1 MAYQQSFISLDGE
14 TFTLHIDG
22 VTPSVALPLSDD
34 PISTDEDSDS
44 DMFMPVRT
52 QSGYIRLLSTDKTTW
67 RQFIPSSATAMPVT
81 LKKGTAI
88 VWQGY
93 VQTGTYGTTWPAI
106 YEDFELPIVCGL
118 SVLESFDVDVQG
130 PGDVVTVGQLLAYL
144 FGKLSGLTYKAYFHC
159 GNPGYVSAWLQ
170 YRVIWR
176 NFLDEDD
183 GTLKPSYNCQEILEE
198 VCKFYGWSCRTHGD
212 GIWFTN
218 ITDSERNDVVQVF
231 TMAQLANGSS
241 TTFET
246 FSTHALADADF
257 ASTDHSEEWIP
268 GCKSVKFNSELNAF
282 DTIIEVPKDELLRKY
297 RNNNVTHGEHWKDHD
312 ANECYFQF
320 KGALNYEN
328 ALMKI
333 KTFVEHESADDSEPQ
348 CFGRL
353 AIFDTDM
360 TEPKL
365 RYNWTLSI
373 DGFRS
378 EDYGPRR
385 SSTPLIEIESKA
397 AYILSDG
404 ILYINGKSDNAVGGT
419 ATCVLK
425 VGNQYW
431 NGTAWTS
438 TSSTFTL
445 KCDSEGV
452 EDTRT
457 SINETEY
464 QGTGIPITTTL
475 TGKIYFAINDVPPFV
490 WALIANLNGY
500 FPLQD
505 FEIGFVRRLQ
515 DSEAN
520 DLNYTATGGAFPEEV
535 TVDSIFCTDKSK
547 TEGNNTMRC
556 EMGYGL
562 LMSNT
567 AVIDTIPYKS
577 SYQKPEQ
584 HNANMIAAYGSTI
597 RQVLTFQ
604 LWNSRVVASPK
615 SVITLG
621 GSRYFPVSISHN
633 WRDGLSTIKM
643 MAI

>member
-14 TFTLHIDG
+14 TFTLRIDG
-22 VTPSVALPLSDD
+22 VTPSVALPLSDE

-52 QSGYIRLLSTDKTTW
+52 QSGYIRILSTDKTTW
-67 RQFIPSSATAMPVT
+67 RQFIPTGATAMPVT

-106 YEDFELPIVCGL
+106 YDDFELPITCGL
-118 SVLESFDVDVQG
+118 SVLESFDVDVNG
-130 PGDVVTVGQLLAYL
+130 PSDTVTIGQLLAYL

-282 DTIIEVPKDELLRKY
+282 DTIIELPDDDLLKKY
-297 RNNNVTHGEHWKDHD
+297 KNNTPYRGEHWKNLG
-312 ANECYFQF
+312 ANEAWILQRA
-320 KGALNYEN
+320 ALNYEN
-328 ALMKI
+328 ALVKI
-333 KTFVEHESADDSEPQ
+333 STYVESAVEGNPQ
-348 CFGRL
+348 CYGRL
-353 AIFDTDM
+353 AIFDINMD
-360 TEPKL
+360 EPKL
-365 RYNWTLSI
+365 RYNWTTILEA
-373 DGFRS
+373 FRS
-378 EDYGPRR
+378 DDYGPRQ
-385 SSTPLIEIESKA
+385 SSTPLIVFESQA
-397 AYILSDG
+397 SYILSDG
-404 ILYINGKSDNAVGGT
+404 ILFINGKSDVDEEGEAICT
-419 ATCVLK
+419 LK
-425 VGNQYW
+425 IGNYYW
-431 NGTAWTS
+431 NGSSWTTTA
-438 TSSTFTL
+438 STFRL
-445 KCDSEGV
+445 KCDRDGI

-464 QGTGIPITTTL
+464 EGTGIPITTTL
-475 TGKIYFAINDVPPFV
+475 SGKIYFSINDVQ
-490 WALIANLNGY
+490 LIFPYSLNGY

-505 FEIGFVRRLQ
+505 FEIGFVRRQQ

-520 DLNYTATGGAFPEEV
+520 DMNYTATGGTFPEEV
-535 TVDSIFCTDKSK
+535 TVDTIFTTDKVK
-547 TEGNNTMRC
+547 TEGDNTMRC

-604 LWNSRVVASPK
+604 LWNSRVAASPK

>member
-14 TFTLHIDG
+14 TFTLRIDG

-118 SVLESFDVDVQG
+118 SVLESFDVDVNG
-130 PGDVVTVGQLLAYL
+130 PGDVVTIGQLLAYL

-268 GCKSVKFNSELNAF
+268 GCKSVTFNSELNAF
-282 DTIIEVPKDELLRKY
+282 DTIIELPDDDLLKMY
-297 RNNNVTHGEHWKDHD
+297 RNNNVFFSERWKDID
-312 ANECYFQF
+312 ANEAYNLQRA
-320 KGALNYEN
+320 ALNYQN
-328 ALMKI
+328 ALVKI
-333 KTFVEHESADDSEPQ
+333 STYVESAVEGNPQ
-348 CFGRL
+348 CYGRL
-353 AIFDTDM
+353 AIFDIDIA
-360 TEPKL
+360 EPKL
-365 RYNWTLSI
+365 RYNWTVSL
-373 DGFRS
+373 DAFRS
-378 EDYGPRR
+378 EDYGNRR
-385 SSTPLIEIESKA
+385 SSTPLITFESQA
-397 AYILSDG
+397 SYIFTYG
-404 ILYINGKSDNAVGGT
+404 ILYINGKSDAKIRGL
-419 ATCVLK
+419 ATCTLRI
-425 VGNQYW
+425 GNQYW
-431 NGTAWTS
+431 NGSAWT
-438 TSSTFTL
+438 TTASTFTL
-445 KCDSEGV
+445 KCDNEGI

-457 SINETEY
+457 AINETEY
-464 QGTGIPITTTL
+464 QGTGIAITSTMS
-475 TGKIYFAINDVPPFV
+475 GKIYFAINDVEPNQWGIFV
-490 WALIANLNGY
+490 PLNGY

-505 FEIGFVRRLQ
+505 FEIGFLRHQQ
-515 DSEAN
+515 DSEVN
-520 DLNYTATGGAFPEEV
+520 DLNYTATGGAFPEEI

-547 TEGNNTMRC
+547 TEGDNTMRC

-604 LWNSRVVASPK
+604 LWNSRVAASPK

>member
-14 TFTLHIDG
+14 TFTLRIDG
-22 VTPSVALPLSDD
+22 VTPSVALPLSDE

-52 QSGYIRLLSTDKTTW
+52 QSGYIRILSTDKTTW

-106 YEDFELPIVCGL
+106 YEDFELPITCGL
-118 SVLESFDVDVQG
+118 SVLESFDVDVNG
-130 PGDVVTVGQLLAYL
+130 PGDTVTIGQLLAYL

-246 FSTHALADADF
+246 FSTHALSDADF

-282 DTIIEVPKDELLRKY
+282 DTIIELPDDDLLKKY
-297 RNNNVTHGEHWKDHD
+297 RNNTPSRGEHWKNIGS
-312 ANECYFQF
+312 NEAWILQRA
-320 KGALNYEN
+320 ALNYEN
-328 ALMKI
+328 ALVKI
-333 KTFVEHESADDSEPQ
+333 STYVESAVEGNPQ
-348 CFGRL
+348 CYGRL
-353 AIFDTDM
+353 AIFDINMD
-360 TEPKL
+360 EPKL
-365 RYNWTLSI
+365 RYNWTTMLEA
-373 DGFRS
+373 FRS
-378 EDYGPRR
+378 DDYGPRH
-385 SSTPLIEIESKA
+385 SSTPLIVIESQA
-397 AYILSDG
+397 SYILSDG
-404 ILYINGKSDNAVGGT
+404 ILFINGKSDANWVCNAICT
-419 ATCVLK
+419 LK
-425 VGNQYW
+425 IGSHYW
-431 NGTAWTS
+431 NGTAWT
-438 TSSTFTL
+438 TTVSTFTL
-445 KCDSEGV
+445 KCDTDGI

-464 QGTGIPITTTL
+464 EGTGIAITTTL
-475 TGKIYFAINDVPPFV
+475 SGKIYFSINDVVPETIG
-490 WALIANLNGY
+490 LTKNGY

-505 FEIGFVRRLQ
+505 FEIGFVRRQQ

-520 DLNYTATGGAFPEEV
+520 DLNYTATGGAFPEEI

-547 TEGNNTMRC
+547 IEGDNTIRC

-584 HNANMIAAYGSTI
+584 HNANLIAAYGSTI

-604 LWNSRVVASPK
+604 LWNSRVAASPK

-643 MAI
+643 MSI

>member
-1 MAYQQSFISLDGE
+1 MAYQQSFISLDNE
-14 TFTLHIDG
+14 TFTLRIDG
-22 VTPSVALPLSDD
+22 VTPSAALPLSDE

-198 VCKFYGWSCRTHGD
+198 LCKFYGWSCRTHGD

-282 DTIIEVPKDELLRKY
+282 DTIIEVPKDELLKAHKNDTPF
-297 RNNNVTHGEHWKDHD
+297 RNEHWKDAD
-312 ANECYFQF
+312 ANEAWIQF
-320 KGALNYEN
+320 RGAINYEN
-328 ALMKI
+328 ALVKI
-333 KTFVEHESADDSEPQ
+333 KSYVESAVDDQPQ

-353 AIFDTDM
+353 IIFDTDM

-373 DGFRS
+373 DAFRS

-404 ILYINGKSDNAVGGT
+404 ILYINGKTDNFINGK

-438 TSSTFTL
+438 TASTFEL
-445 KCDSEGV
+445 LCDSQGI

-475 TGKIYFAINDVPPFV
+475 SGKIYFAINDVSLTSLLFVPF
-490 WALIANLNGY
+490 NGY

-505 FEIGFVRRLQ
+505 FEIGFVRRQQ

-584 HNANMIAAYGSTI
+584 HNANLIAAYGSTI

-604 LWNSRVVASPK
+604 LWNSRVAASPK

-621 GSRYFPVSISHN
+621 GQRYFPVSISHN

-643 MAI
+643 MSL

>member
-14 TFTLHIDG
+14 TFTLRIDG
-22 VTPSVALPLSDD
+22 VTPSAALPLSDE
-34 PISTDEDSDS
+34 PI
-44 DMFMPVRT
+44 
-52 QSGYIRLLSTDKTTW
+52 STDKTTW

-144 FGKLSGLTYKAYFHC
+144 FGKLSGLTYKAYFHS

-241 TTFET
+241 STFET
-246 FSTHALADADF
+246 FTSHALADADF

-268 GCKSVKFNSELNAF
+268 GCKSVKFNSELNTF
-282 DTIIEVPKDELLRKY
+282 DTIIELPDDDLLKKY
-297 RNNNVTHGEHWKDHD
+297 RNNTPSRGEHWKNIGS
-312 ANECYFQF
+312 NEAWILQRA
-320 KGALNYEN
+320 ALNYEN
-328 ALMKI
+328 ALVKI
-333 KTFVEHESADDSEPQ
+333 STYVESAVEGNPQ
-348 CFGRL
+348 CYGRL
-353 AIFDTDM
+353 AIFDINMD
-360 TEPKL
+360 EPKL
-365 RYNWTLSI
+365 RYNWTTILEA
-373 DGFRS
+373 FRS
-378 EDYGPRR
+378 DDYGPRQ
-385 SSTPLIEIESKA
+385 SSTPLIVFESQA
-397 AYILSDG
+397 SYILSDG
-404 ILYINGKSDNAVGGT
+404 ILFINGKSDVDEEGEAICT
-419 ATCVLK
+419 LK
-425 VGNQYW
+425 IGNYYW
-431 NGTAWTS
+431 NGSSWTTTA
-438 TSSTFTL
+438 STFRL
-445 KCDSEGV
+445 KCDRDGI

-464 QGTGIPITTTL
+464 EGTGIPITTTL
-475 TGKIYFAINDVPPFV
+475 SGKIYFSINDVQ
-490 WALIANLNGY
+490 LIFPYSLNGY

-505 FEIGFVRRLQ
+505 FEIGFVRRQQ

-520 DLNYTATGGAFPEEV
+520 DMNYTATGGTFPEEV
-535 TVDSIFCTDKSK
+535 TVDTIFTTDKVK
-547 TEGNNTMRC
+547 TEGDNTMRC

-604 LWNSRVVASPK
+604 LWNSRVAASPK

-621 GSRYFPVSISHN
+621 GQRYFPVSISHN

-643 MAI
+643 MAL

>member
-1 MAYQQSFISLDGE
+1 MAYQQSFISLDNE
-14 TFTLHIDG
+14 TFTLRIDG
-22 VTPSVALPLSDD
+22 VTPSTALPLSDE

-52 QSGYIRLLSTDKTTW
+52 QSGYIRILSTDKTTW

-106 YEDFELPIVCGL
+106 YEDFELPITCGL

-130 PGDVVTVGQLLAYL
+130 PGDIVTVGQLLAYL

-282 DTIIEVPKDELLRKY
+282 DTIVELPDDDLLKKY
-297 RNNNVTHGEHWKDHD
+297 RNNTPSRGEHWKNIGS
-312 ANECYFQF
+312 NEAWILQRS
-320 KGALNYEN
+320 ALNYEN
-328 ALMKI
+328 ALVKI
-333 KTFVEHESADDSEPQ
+333 STYVESAVEGNPQ
-348 CFGRL
+348 CYGRL
-353 AIFDTDM
+353 AIFDIDM
-360 TEPKL
+360 NEPKL
-365 RYNWTLSI
+365 RYNWTTMLEA
-373 DGFRS
+373 FRS
-378 EDYGPRR
+378 DDYGSRH
-385 SSTPLIEIESKA
+385 SSTPLIVIESQA
-397 AYILSDG
+397 SYILSDG
-404 ILYINGKSDNAVGGT
+404 ILFINGKSDANWECQANCT
-419 ATCVLK
+419 LRI
-425 VGNQYW
+425 GNHYW
-431 NGTAWTS
+431 NGSAWT
-438 TSSTFTL
+438 TTASTFTL
-445 KCDSEGV
+445 KCDTEGI

-464 QGTGIPITTTL
+464 EGTGVAITTTL
-475 TGKIYFAINDVPPFV
+475 SGKIYFAINDVVPETIG
-490 WALIANLNGY
+490 LTKNGY

-505 FEIGFVRRLQ
+505 FEIGFVRRQQ

-520 DLNYTATGGAFPEEV
+520 DLNYTATGGAFPEEI
-535 TVDSIFCTDKSK
+535 TVDTIFCTDKSK
-547 TEGNNTMRC
+547 TEGDNTMRC

-584 HNANMIAAYGSTI
+584 HNANLIAAYGSTI

-604 LWNSRVVASPK
+604 LWNSRVAASPK
-615 SVITLG
+615 QVITLG

-643 MAI
+643 MAL

>member
-1 MAYQQSFISLDGE
+1 MAYQQSFISLDNE
-14 TFTLHIDG
+14 TFTLRIDG

-44 DMFMPVRT
+44 DMFMPIRT

-106 YEDFELPIVCGL
+106 YEDFELPITCGL
-118 SVLESFDVDVQG
+118 SVLESFDVDVNG
-130 PGDVVTVGQLLAYL
+130 PGDTVTIGQLLAYL

-218 ITDSERNDVVQVF
+218 ITDTERNDVVQVF

-282 DTIIEVPKDELLRKY
+282 DTIIEVPDEDILKKY
-297 RNNNVTHGEHWKDHD
+297 KNNNVVFGERWKDAD
-312 ANECYFQF
+312 ANEAYFLQS
-320 KGALNYEN
+320 GAFNYEN
-328 ALMKI
+328 ALVKI
-333 KTFVEHESADDSEPQ
+333 NTFVESAVEGQPQ
-348 CFGRL
+348 CYGKL
-353 AIFDTDM
+353 NIFDINIA
-360 TEPKL
+360 EPKL
-365 RYNWTLSI
+365 RYNWTVSL
-373 DGFRS
+373 DAFCS
-378 EDYGPRR
+378 EDYGNR
-385 SSTPLIEIESKA
+385 SSQTPLIVIESQA
-397 AYILSDG
+397 SYIFSDG
-404 ILYINGKSDNAVGGT
+404 ILFINGKSDAKVEGW
-419 ATCVLK
+419 ATVTLRI
-425 VGNQYW
+425 GNQYW
-431 NGTAWTS
+431 NGSAWT
-438 TSSTFTL
+438 TTASTFQL
-445 KCDSEGV
+445 KCDNEGV

-457 SINETEY
+457 AINETEY
-464 QGTGIPITTTL
+464 QGTGIPVTATL
-475 TGKIYFAINDVPPFV
+475 TGKIYFAINDALPHAWGIIVP
-490 WALIANLNGY
+490 LNGY
-500 FPLQD
+500 FPLQN
-505 FEIGFVRRLQ
+505 FEIGFVRRQQ

-520 DLNYTATGGAFPEEV
+520 DLNYTATGGAFPEEI

-547 TEGNNTMRC
+547 TEGDTTMRC

-584 HNANMIAAYGSTI
+584 HNANLIAAYGSTI

-604 LWNSRVVASPK
+604 LWNSRVAASPK
-615 SVITLG
+615 QVITLG

-643 MAI
+643 MSI

>member
-14 TFTLHIDG
+14 TFTLRIDG
-22 VTPSVALPLSDD
+22 VTPSVALPLSDN

-144 FGKLSGLTYKAYFHC
+144 FGKLSGLTYKAYFHS

-218 ITDSERNDVVQVF
+218 ITDSERNDMVQVF

-241 TTFET
+241 STFET
-246 FSTHALADADF
+246 FTSHALADADF

-282 DTIIEVPKDELLRKY
+282 DTIVEVPKDELLKAH
-297 RNNNVTHGEHWKDHD
+297 RNDTPFRNEHWKDVD
-312 ANECYFQF
+312 ANEAWIQF
-320 KGALNYEN
+320 RGALNYEN
-328 ALMKI
+328 ALVKI
-333 KTFVEHESADDSEPQ
+333 KSYVESAVDDQPQ

-353 AIFDTDM
+353 IIFDTDM

-373 DGFRS
+373 DAFRS

-404 ILYINGKSDNAVGGT
+404 ILYINGKTDNSINGK

-438 TSSTFTL
+438 TASTFRL
-445 KCDSEGV
+445 QCDSEGV

-475 TGKIYFAINDVPPFV
+475 TGKIYFAIKDVETFEF
-490 WALIANLNGY
+490 LMIHLNGY

-505 FEIGFVRRLQ
+505 FEIGFVRRQQ

-520 DLNYTATGGAFPEEV
+520 DLNYTATGGAFPDEV

-604 LWNSRVVASPK
+604 LWNSRVAASPK

-621 GSRYFPVSISHN
+621 GQRYFPVSISHN
-633 WRDGLSTIKM
+633 WRDGITEIKLM
-643 MAI
+643 EI

>member
-14 TFTLHIDG
+14 TFTLRIDG
-22 VTPSVALPLSDD
+22 VTPSVAPPLSDN

-52 QSGYIRLLSTDKTTW
+52 QSGYIRILSTDKTTW
-67 RQFIPSSATAMPVT
+67 RQFIPTSATAMPVT

-144 FGKLSGLTYKAYFHC
+144 FGKLSGLTYKAYFHS

-241 TTFET
+241 STFET

-268 GCKSVKFNSELNAF
+268 GCKSVTFNSELNAF
-282 DTIIEVPKDELLRKY
+282 DTIIEVPKDELLKAH
-297 RNNNVTHGEHWKDHD
+297 RNDTPFRNEHWKDVD
-312 ANECYFQF
+312 ANEAWIQF
-320 KGALNYEN
+320 RGALNYEN
-328 ALMKI
+328 ALVKI
-333 KTFVEHESADDSEPQ
+333 KSFVESAVDDQPQ

-353 AIFDTDM
+353 IIFDTDM

-373 DGFRS
+373 DAFRS

-404 ILYINGKSDNAVGGT
+404 ILYINGKTDNSINGK

-438 TSSTFTL
+438 TASTFEL
-445 KCDSEGV
+445 LCDSDGI

-457 SINETEY
+457 SINDTEY

-475 TGKIYFAINDVPPFV
+475 TGKIYFAINDVSLMSL
-490 WALIANLNGY
+490 LIMTFNGY

-505 FEIGFVRRLQ
+505 FEIGFVRRQQ

-604 LWNSRVVASPK
+604 LWNSRVAASPK

-621 GSRYFPVSISHN
+621 GQRYFPVSISHN

>member
-14 TFTLHIDG
+14 TFTLRIDG
-22 VTPSVALPLSDD
+22 VTPSVTLPLSDD
-34 PISTDEDSDS
+34 PISTDEDGDT
-44 DMFMPVRT
+44 DMFLPIRT
-52 QSGYIRLLSTDKTTW
+52 QSGYIHLHSTDKTTW

-93 VQTGTYGTTWPAI
+93 VQTGTYGTTWPAV
-106 YEDFELPIVCGL
+106 YEDFDLPITCGL
-118 SVLESFDVDVQG
+118 SVLESFDVDVNG
-130 PGDVVTVGQLLAYL
+130 PGDTVAIGQLLVYL
-144 FGKLSGLTYKAYFHC
+144 FGKLSGLTYKAYFHT
-159 GNPGYVSAWLQ
+159 GAASALNSWLQ

-183 GTLKPSYNCQEILEE
+183 GTLKPSYNCLEILEE
-198 VCKFYGWSCRTHGD
+198 ICKFYGWSCRTHGD

-231 TMAQLANGSS
+231 TMEQLANGSS
-241 TTFET
+241 ATFET

-257 ASTDHSEEWIP
+257 ASTDHTEEWIP

-282 DTIIEVPKDELLRKY
+282 DTIIELPDDELLKKY
-297 RNNNVTHGEHWKDHD
+297 KNNTPYRGQHWK
-312 ANECYFQF
+312 NEGSSEAWILQRA
-320 KGALNYEN
+320 ALNYEN
-328 ALMKI
+328 ALVKI
-333 KTFVEHESADDSEPQ
+333 STYVESAVEGTPQ
-348 CFGRL
+348 CYGRL
-353 AIFDTDM
+353 AIFDINMD
-360 TEPKL
+360 EPKL
-365 RYNWTLSI
+365 KYNWTTMLEA
-373 DGFRS
+373 FRS
-378 EDYGPRR
+378 EDYGSRH
-385 SSTPLIEIESKA
+385 SSTPLIVFESQA
-397 AYILSDG
+397 SYILSDG
-404 ILYINGKSDNAVGGT
+404 ILFINGKSDANWECNAHCT
-419 ATCVLK
+419 LK
-425 VGNQYW
+425 IGNYYW
-431 NGTAWTS
+431 NGTAWT
-438 TSSTFTL
+438 TTASTFTL
-445 KCDSEGV
+445 KCDTEGI

-464 QGTGIPITTTL
+464 EGTGVAITTTL
-475 TGKIYFAINDVPPFV
+475 SGKIYFAINDVIPSV
-490 WALIANLNGY
+490 LWITRNGY

-505 FEIGFVRRLQ
+505 FEIGFVRRQQ

-535 TVDSIFCTDKSK
+535 TVDTIFTTDKVK
-547 TEGNNTMRC
+547 IEGDNTIRC

-567 AVIDTIPYKS
+567 EVVDKIFYGGTQ
-577 SYQKPEQ
+577 QKPEQ

-604 LWNSRVVASPK
+604 LWNSRVAASPK

>member
-14 TFTLHIDG
+14 TFTLRIDG
-22 VTPSVALPLSDD
+22 VTPSVALPLSDE

-52 QSGYIRLLSTDKTTW
+52 QSGYIRILSTDKTTW
-67 RQFIPSSATAMPVT
+67 RQFIPTGATAMPVT

-106 YEDFELPIVCGL
+106 YDDFELPITCGL
-118 SVLESFDVDVQG
+118 SVLESFDVDVNG
-130 PGDVVTVGQLLAYL
+130 PSDTVTIGQLLAYL

-241 TTFET
+241 STFET

-282 DTIIEVPKDELLRKY
+282 DTIIELPDDDLLKKY
-297 RNNNVTHGEHWKDHD
+297 KNNTPYRGEHWKNLG
-312 ANECYFQF
+312 ANEAWILQRA
-320 KGALNYEN
+320 ALNYEN
-328 ALMKI
+328 ALVKI
-333 KTFVEHESADDSEPQ
+333 STYVESAVEGNPQ
-348 CFGRL
+348 CYGRL
-353 AIFDTDM
+353 AIFDINMD
-360 TEPKL
+360 EPKL
-365 RYNWTLSI
+365 RYNWTTILEA
-373 DGFRS
+373 FRS
-378 EDYGPRR
+378 DDYGPRQ
-385 SSTPLIEIESKA
+385 SSTPLIVFESQA
-397 AYILSDG
+397 SYILSDG
-404 ILYINGKSDNAVGGT
+404 ILFINGKSDVDEEGEAICT
-419 ATCVLK
+419 LK
-425 VGNQYW
+425 IGNYYW
-431 NGTAWTS
+431 NGSSWTTTA
-438 TSSTFTL
+438 STFRL
-445 KCDSEGV
+445 KCDRDGI

-464 QGTGIPITTTL
+464 EGTGIPITTTL
-475 TGKIYFAINDVPPFV
+475 SGKIYFSINDVQ
-490 WALIANLNGY
+490 LIFPYSLNGY

-505 FEIGFVRRLQ
+505 FEIGFVRRQQ

-520 DLNYTATGGAFPEEV
+520 DMNYTATGGTFPEEV
-535 TVDSIFCTDKSK
+535 TVDTIFTTDKVK
-547 TEGNNTMRC
+547 TEGDNTMRC

-604 LWNSRVVASPK
+604 LWNSRVAASPK

>member
-1 MAYQQSFISLDGE
+1 MAYQQSFISLDNE
-14 TFTLHIDG
+14 TFTLRIDG
-22 VTPSVALPLSDD
+22 VTPSAALPLSDE

-198 VCKFYGWSCRTHGD
+198 LCKFYGWSCRTHGD

-282 DTIIEVPKDELLRKY
+282 DTIIEVPKDELLKAHKNDTPF
-297 RNNNVTHGEHWKDHD
+297 RNEHWKDAD
-312 ANECYFQF
+312 ANEAWIQF
-320 KGALNYEN
+320 RGAINYEN
-328 ALMKI
+328 ALVKI
-333 KTFVEHESADDSEPQ
+333 KSYVESAIDNQPQ

-353 AIFDTDM
+353 IIFDTDM

-373 DGFRS
+373 DAFRS

-404 ILYINGKSDNAVGGT
+404 ILYINGKTDNFINGK

-438 TSSTFTL
+438 TASTFEL
-445 KCDSEGV
+445 LCDSQGI

-475 TGKIYFAINDVPPFV
+475 SGKIYFAINDVSLTSLLFVPF
-490 WALIANLNGY
+490 NGY

-505 FEIGFVRRLQ
+505 FEIGFVRRQQ

-584 HNANMIAAYGSTI
+584 HNANLIAAYGSTI

-604 LWNSRVVASPK
+604 LWNSRVAASPK

-621 GSRYFPVSISHN
+621 GQRYFPVSISHN

-643 MAI
+643 MSL

>member
-1 MAYQQSFISLDGE
+1 MAYQQSFKSLDGE
-14 TFTLHIDG
+14 TFTLRIDG
-22 VTPSVALPLSDD
+22 VTPSAALPLSDD
-34 PISTDEDSDS
+34 PIETDEDSDS

-52 QSGYIRLLSTDKTTW
+52 QSGYIRILSTDKTTW

-81 LKKGTAI
+81 LMRGTSI

-130 PGDVVTVGQLLAYL
+130 PGDMVTVGQLLAYL
-144 FGKLSGLTYKAYFHC
+144 FGKLSGLTYKAYFHT
-159 GNPGYVSAWLQ
+159 GNPNSNPAWLQ
-170 YRVIWR
+170 YKVLWR

-183 GTLKPSYNCQEILEE
+183 GTLKPSYNCLEILEE
-198 VCKFYGWSCRTHGD
+198 ICKFYGWSCRTHGD
-212 GIWFTN
+212 GIWFTS
-218 ITDSERNDVVQVF
+218 ITDDERSDIVAVYTMQELAAGTTSTPAESF
-231 TMAQLANGSS
+231 THI
-241 TTFET
+241 T
-246 FSTHALADADF
+246 LADADF
-257 ASTDHSEEWIP
+257 ASNDHSEEWIP

-282 DTIIEVPKDELLRKY
+282 DTIVEVPKDELLRAH
-297 RNNNVTHGEHWKDHD
+297 RNDTPFRNEHWKDHD
-312 ANECYFQF
+312 ANEAWIQF
-320 KGALNYEN
+320 RGAINYEN
-328 ALMKI
+328 ALVKI
-333 KTFVEHESADDSEPQ
+333 KSYVESAVDNQPQ

-353 AIFDTDM
+353 IIFDTDM
-360 TEPKL
+360 NEPKL

-373 DGFRS
+373 DAFRS
-378 EDYGPRR
+378 EDYGPRH

-404 ILYINGKSDNAVGGT
+404 ILYINGKTDNVVAGN

-438 TSSTFTL
+438 TASTFTL
-445 KCDSEGV
+445 QCDSEGV

-464 QGTGIPITTTL
+464 QGTGIPITTTM
-475 TGKIYFAINDVPPFV
+475 TGKIYFAIKDVPPFV
-490 WALIANLNGY
+490 WAAIVDMNGY

-505 FEIGFVRRLQ
+505 FEIGFVRRQQ

-535 TVDSIFCTDKSK
+535 TVDSIFCTDKVK
-547 TEGNNTMRC
+547 TEGDNTMRC

-567 AVIDTIPYKS
+567 AVIDTIHYKS

-584 HNANMIAAYGSTI
+584 HNANLIAAYGSTI
-597 RQVLTFQ
+597 RQVLTLQ
-604 LWNSRVVASPK
+604 LWNSRVAASPK
-615 SVITLG
+615 SVITFEG
-621 GSRYFPVSISHN
+621 KQYFPVAISHQ
-633 WRDGLSTIKM
+633 WRDGITEIKLM
-643 MAI
+643 EI

>member
-14 TFTLHIDG
+14 TFTLRIDG

-52 QSGYIRLLSTDKTTW
+52 QSGYIRILSTDKTTW

-106 YEDFELPIVCGL
+106 YEDFELPITCGL
-118 SVLESFDVDVQG
+118 SVLESFDVDVNG
-130 PGDVVTVGQLLAYL
+130 PGDTVTIGQLLAYL

-159 GNPGYVSAWLQ
+159 GNPGYVAAWLQ

-282 DTIIEVPKDELLRKY
+282 DTIIELPDDDLLKKY
-297 RNNNVTHGEHWKDHD
+297 KNNTPYRGEHWKNLG
-312 ANECYFQF
+312 ANEAWILQRA
-320 KGALNYEN
+320 ALNYEN
-328 ALMKI
+328 ALVKI
-333 KTFVEHESADDSEPQ
+333 STYVESAVEGNPQ
-348 CFGRL
+348 CYGRL
-353 AIFDTDM
+353 AIFDINMD
-360 TEPKL
+360 EPKL
-365 RYNWTLSI
+365 RYNWTTILEA
-373 DGFRS
+373 FRS
-378 EDYGPRR
+378 DDYGPRQ
-385 SSTPLIEIESKA
+385 SSTPLIVFESQA
-397 AYILSDG
+397 SYILSDG
-404 ILYINGKSDNAVGGT
+404 ILFINGKSDVDEEGEAICT
-419 ATCVLK
+419 LK
-425 VGNQYW
+425 IGNYYW
-431 NGTAWTS
+431 NGSSWTTTA
-438 TSSTFTL
+438 STFRL
-445 KCDSEGV
+445 KCDRDGI

-464 QGTGIPITTTL
+464 EGTGIPITTTL
-475 TGKIYFAINDVPPFV
+475 SGKIYFSINDVQ
-490 WALIANLNGY
+490 LIFPYSLNGY

-505 FEIGFVRRLQ
+505 FEIGFVRRQQ

-520 DLNYTATGGAFPEEV
+520 DMNYTATGGTFPEEV
-535 TVDSIFCTDKSK
+535 TVDTIFTTDKVK
-547 TEGNNTMRC
+547 TEGDNTMRC

-604 LWNSRVVASPK
+604 LWNSRVAASPK

>member
-14 TFTLHIDG
+14 TFTLRIDG
-22 VTPSVALPLSDD
+22 VTPSAALPLSDD

-52 QSGYIRLLSTDKTTW
+52 QSGYIRILSTDKTTW
-67 RQFIPSSATAMPVT
+67 RQFIPTGATAMPVT
-81 LKKGTAI
+81 LKKGTSI

-106 YEDFELPIVCGL
+106 YEDVELPILCGL
-118 SVLESFDVDVQG
+118 SVLESFDVDVNG
-130 PGDVVTVGQLLAYL
+130 PGDVVTIGQLLAYL
-144 FGKLSGLTYKAYFHC
+144 FGKLSGLTYKAYFHS

-198 VCKFYGWSCRTHGD
+198 VCKFYGWSCRTYGD

-282 DTIIEVPKDELLRKY
+282 DTIIEVPKDELLKAHKNDTPF
-297 RNNNVTHGEHWKDHD
+297 RNEHWKDVD
-312 ANECYFQF
+312 ANEAWIQF
-320 KGALNYEN
+320 RGALNYEN
-328 ALMKI
+328 ALVKI
-333 KTFVEHESADDSEPQ
+333 KSYVESAVDDQPQ

-353 AIFDTDM
+353 IIFDTDM
-360 TEPKL
+360 AEPKL

-373 DGFRS
+373 DAFRS
-378 EDYGPRR
+378 EDYGPRK

-404 ILYINGKSDNAVGGT
+404 ILYINGKTDNSINGK

-438 TSSTFTL
+438 TASTFEL
-445 KCDSEGV
+445 LCDSQGI

-475 TGKIYFAINDVPPFV
+475 SGKIYFAINDVSLTSLLFVPF
-490 WALIANLNGY
+490 NGY

-505 FEIGFVRRLQ
+505 FEIGFVRRQQ

-567 AVIDTIPYKS
+567 AVIDTIPYKG

-584 HNANMIAAYGSTI
+584 HNANLIAAYGSTI

-604 LWNSRVVASPK
+604 LWNSRVAASPK

-621 GSRYFPVSISHN
+621 GQRYFPVSISHN

-643 MAI
+643 MSL

>member
-106 YEDFELPIVCGL
+106 YEDFELPITCGL
-118 SVLESFDVDVQG
+118 SVLESFDVDVNG
-130 PGDVVTVGQLLAYL
+130 PGDTVTIGQLLAYL

-159 GNPGYVSAWLQ
+159 GNPGYVAAWLQ

-246 FSTHALADADF
+246 FSTHALADDDF

-282 DTIIEVPKDELLRKY
+282 DTIIELPKDDLLKMY
-297 RNNNVTHGEHWKDHD
+297 RNNNVFFSERWKDID
-312 ANECYFQF
+312 ANEAYNLQRA
-320 KGALNYEN
+320 ALNYQN
-328 ALMKI
+328 ALVKI
-333 KTFVEHESADDSEPQ
+333 STYVESAVEGNPQ
-348 CFGRL
+348 CYGRL
-353 AIFDTDM
+353 AIFDIDIA
-360 TEPKL
+360 EPKL
-365 RYNWTLSI
+365 RYNWTVSL
-373 DGFRS
+373 DAFRS
-378 EDYGPRR
+378 EDYGNRR
-385 SSTPLIEIESKA
+385 SSTPLITFESQA
-397 AYILSDG
+397 SYIFTYG
-404 ILYINGKSDNAVGGT
+404 ILYINGKSDAKIRGL
-419 ATCVLK
+419 ATCTLRI
-425 VGNQYW
+425 GNQYW
-431 NGTAWTS
+431 NGSAWT
-438 TSSTFTL
+438 TTASTFTL
-445 KCDSEGV
+445 KCDNEGI

-457 SINETEY
+457 AINETEY
-464 QGTGIPITTTL
+464 QGTGIAITSTMS
-475 TGKIYFAINDVPPFV
+475 GKIYFAINDVEPNQWGIFV
-490 WALIANLNGY
+490 PLNGY

-505 FEIGFVRRLQ
+505 FEIGFLRHQQ
-515 DSEAN
+515 DSEVN

-535 TVDSIFCTDKSK
+535 TVDSIFTTDKVK
-547 TEGNNTMRC
+547 TEGDNTMRC

-643 MAI
+643 MAL

>member
-14 TFTLHIDG
+14 TFTLRIDG
-22 VTPSVALPLSDD
+22 VTPSAALPLSDE

-52 QSGYIRLLSTDKTTW
+52 QSGYIRILSTDKTTW

-118 SVLESFDVDVQG
+118 SVLESFDVDVNG
-130 PGDVVTVGQLLAYL
+130 PGDVVTIGQLLAYL
-144 FGKLSGLTYKAYFHC
+144 FGKLSGLTYKAYFHS

-241 TTFET
+241 STFET
-246 FSTHALADADF
+246 FTSHALADADF

-268 GCKSVKFNSELNAF
+268 GCKSVKFNSELNTF
-282 DTIIEVPKDELLRKY
+282 DTIIELPDDDLLKKY
-297 RNNNVTHGEHWKDHD
+297 RNNTPSRGEHWKNIGS
-312 ANECYFQF
+312 NEAWILQRA
-320 KGALNYEN
+320 ALNYEN
-328 ALMKI
+328 ALVKI
-333 KTFVEHESADDSEPQ
+333 STYVESAVEGNPQ
-348 CFGRL
+348 CYGRL
-353 AIFDTDM
+353 AIFDINMD
-360 TEPKL
+360 EPKL
-365 RYNWTLSI
+365 RYNWTTILEA
-373 DGFRS
+373 FRS
-378 EDYGPRR
+378 DDYGPRQ
-385 SSTPLIEIESKA
+385 SSTPLIVFESQA
-397 AYILSDG
+397 SYILSDG
-404 ILYINGKSDNAVGGT
+404 ILFINGKSDVDEEGEAICT
-419 ATCVLK
+419 LK
-425 VGNQYW
+425 IGNYYW
-431 NGTAWTS
+431 NGSSWTTTA
-438 TSSTFTL
+438 STFRL
-445 KCDSEGV
+445 KCDRDGI

-464 QGTGIPITTTL
+464 EGTGIPITTTL
-475 TGKIYFAINDVPPFV
+475 SGKIYFSINDVQ
-490 WALIANLNGY
+490 LIFPYSLNGY

-505 FEIGFVRRLQ
+505 FEIGFVRRQQ

-520 DLNYTATGGAFPEEV
+520 DMNYTATGGTFPEEV
-535 TVDSIFCTDKSK
+535 TVDTIFTTDKVK
-547 TEGNNTMRC
+547 TEGDNTMRC

-604 LWNSRVVASPK
+604 LWNSRVAASPK

-621 GSRYFPVSISHN
+621 GQRYFPVSISHN

-643 MAI
+643 MAL

>member
-1 MAYQQSFISLDGE
+1 MAYQQSFISLDNE
-14 TFTLHIDG
+14 TFTLRIDG
-22 VTPSVALPLSDD
+22 VTPSAALPLSDE

-198 VCKFYGWSCRTHGD
+198 LCKFYGWSCRTHGD

-282 DTIIEVPKDELLRKY
+282 DTIIEVPKDELLKAHKNDTPF
-297 RNNNVTHGEHWKDHD
+297 RNEHWKDAD
-312 ANECYFQF
+312 ANEAWIQF
-320 KGALNYEN
+320 RGAINYEN
-328 ALMKI
+328 ALVKI
-333 KTFVEHESADDSEPQ
+333 KSYVESAVDDQPQ

-353 AIFDTDM
+353 IIFDTDM

-373 DGFRS
+373 DAFRS
-378 EDYGPRR
+378 EDYGHRR

-404 ILYINGKSDNAVGGT
+404 ILYINGKTDNFINGK

-438 TSSTFTL
+438 TASTFEL
-445 KCDSEGV
+445 LCDSQGI

-475 TGKIYFAINDVPPFV
+475 SGKIYFAINDVSLTSLLFVPF
-490 WALIANLNGY
+490 NGY

-505 FEIGFVRRLQ
+505 FEIGFVRRQQ

-584 HNANMIAAYGSTI
+584 HNANLIAAYGSTI

-604 LWNSRVVASPK
+604 LWNSRVAASPK

-621 GSRYFPVSISHN
+621 GQRYFPVSISHN

-643 MAI
+643 MSL

>member
-1 MAYQQSFISLDGE
+1 MAYQQSFISLDNE
-14 TFTLHIDG
+14 TFTLRIDG
-22 VTPSVALPLSDD
+22 VTPSTALPLSDD

-44 DMFMPVRT
+44 DMFMPIRT
-52 QSGYIRLLSTDKTTW
+52 QSGYIRILSTDKTTW

-130 PGDVVTVGQLLAYL
+130 PGDIVTVGQLLAYL

-282 DTIIEVPKDELLRKY
+282 DTIIELPDDDLLKKY
-297 RNNNVTHGEHWKDHD
+297 RNNTPSRGEHWKNIGS
-312 ANECYFQF
+312 NEAWILQRS
-320 KGALNYEN
+320 ALNYEN
-328 ALMKI
+328 ALVKI
-333 KTFVEHESADDSEPQ
+333 STYVESAVEGNPQ
-348 CFGRL
+348 CYGRL
-353 AIFDTDM
+353 AIFDIEM
-360 TEPKL
+360 NEPKL
-365 RYNWTLSI
+365 RYNWTTMLEA
-373 DGFRS
+373 FRS
-378 EDYGPRR
+378 EDYGSRH
-385 SSTPLIEIESKA
+385 SSTPLIVIESQA
-397 AYILSDG
+397 SYILSDG
-404 ILYINGKSDNAVGGT
+404 ILFINGKSDANWECYANCT
-419 ATCVLK
+419 LRI
-425 VGNQYW
+425 GNYYW
-431 NGTAWTS
+431 NGTAWT
-438 TSSTFTL
+438 TTVSTFTL
-445 KCDSEGV
+445 KCDTEGI

-464 QGTGIPITTTL
+464 EGTGVAITTTL
-475 TGKIYFAINDVPPFV
+475 SGKIYFAINDVVPETIWFTK
-490 WALIANLNGY
+490 NGY

-505 FEIGFVRRLQ
+505 FEIGFVRRQQ

-547 TEGNNTMRC
+547 TEGDNTMRC

-584 HNANMIAAYGSTI
+584 HNANLIAAYGSTI
-597 RQVLTFQ
+597 RQVLALQ
-604 LWNSRVVASPK
+604 LWNSRVAASPK
-615 SVITLG
+615 SIITID
-621 GSRYFPVSISHN
+621 SKRYFPVAISHH
-633 WRDGLSTIKM
+633 WRDGIQEVKLMEI
-643 MAI
+643 

>member
-1 MAYQQSFISLDGE
+1 MAYQQSFISLDNE
-14 TFTLHIDG
+14 TFNLRIDG
-22 VTPSVALPLSDD
+22 VTQSAPLPLSDD

-52 QSGYIRLLSTDKTTW
+52 QSGYIRILSTDKTTW

-241 TTFET
+241 STFET

-282 DTIIEVPKDELLRKY
+282 DTIIELPDDDLLKKY
-297 RNNNVTHGEHWKDHD
+297 KNNTPYRGEHWKNLG
-312 ANECYFQF
+312 ANEAWILQRA
-320 KGALNYEN
+320 ALNYEN
-328 ALMKI
+328 ALVKI
-333 KTFVEHESADDSEPQ
+333 STYVESAVEGNPQ
-348 CFGRL
+348 CYGRL
-353 AIFDTDM
+353 AIFDINMD
-360 TEPKL
+360 EPKL
-365 RYNWTLSI
+365 RYNWTTILEA
-373 DGFRS
+373 FRS
-378 EDYGPRR
+378 DDYGPRQ
-385 SSTPLIEIESKA
+385 SSTPLIVFESQA
-397 AYILSDG
+397 SYILSDG
-404 ILYINGKSDNAVGGT
+404 ILFINGKSDVDEEGEAICT
-419 ATCVLK
+419 LK
-425 VGNQYW
+425 IGNYYW
-431 NGTAWTS
+431 NGSSWTTTA
-438 TSSTFTL
+438 STFRL
-445 KCDSEGV
+445 KCDRDGI

-464 QGTGIPITTTL
+464 EGTGIPITTTL
-475 TGKIYFAINDVPPFV
+475 SGKIYFSINDVQ
-490 WALIANLNGY
+490 LIFPYSLNGY

-505 FEIGFVRRLQ
+505 FEIGFVRRQQ

-520 DLNYTATGGAFPEEV
+520 DMNYTATGGTFPEEV
-535 TVDSIFCTDKSK
+535 TVDTIFTTDKVK
-547 TEGNNTMRC
+547 TEGDNTMRC

-604 LWNSRVVASPK
+604 LWNSRVAASPK

-621 GSRYFPVSISHN
+621 GQRYFPVSISHN

-643 MAI
+643 MAL

>member
-1 MAYQQSFISLDGE
+1 MAAEREFISLDGVQY
-14 TFTLHIDG
+14 TLVIDG
-22 VTPSVALPLSDD
+22 VQAHENLQLSSD
-34 PISTDEDSDS
+34 PFSTDEDGDT
-44 DMFMPVRT
+44 DMFVPVRT
-52 QSGYIRLLSTDKTTW
+52 QSGYIRLKSYDNTTW
-67 RQFIPSSATAMPVT
+67 RSYIPTGATSMPVKLMQGST
-81 LKKGTAI
+81 I

-130 PGDVVTVGQLLAYL
+130 PGDMVTVGQLLAYL
-144 FGKLSGLTYKAYFHC
+144 FGKLSGLTYKCYFHT
-159 GNPGYVSAWLQ
+159 GNPNSNPAWLQ
-170 YRVIWR
+170 YKVLWR

-183 GTLKPSYNCQEILEE
+183 GTLKASYNCLEILEE
-198 VCKFYGWSCRTHGD
+198 ICKFYGWSCRTHGD
-212 GIWFTN
+212 GIWFTS
-218 ITDSERNDVVQVF
+218 ITDDERSDIVVVYTMQELAAGTTSTPAESF
-231 TMAQLANGSS
+231 THI
-241 TTFET
+241 T
-246 FSTHALADADF
+246 LADADF

-268 GCKSVKFNSELNAF
+268 GCKSVTFNSELNAF
-282 DTIIEVPKDELLRKY
+282 DTIVEVPKDELLKKY

-328 ALMKI
+328 ALVKI

-360 TEPKL
+360 TNPKL

-373 DGFRS
+373 DAFRS
-378 EDYGPRR
+378 HDYGARQ

-404 ILYINGKSDNAVGGT
+404 ILYINGKTDNVWWGK
-419 ATCVLK
+419 ATCLLK
-425 VGNQYW
+425 IGNQYW

-438 TSSTFTL
+438 TASTFL
-445 KCDSEGV
+445 LQCDSEGI

-457 SINETEY
+457 SINDTDY

-475 TGKIYFAINDVPPFV
+475 TGKIYFAIKDVESF
-490 WALIANLNGY
+490 ALLMINLNGY

-505 FEIGFVRRLQ
+505 FEIGFVRRQQ

-547 TEGNNTMRC
+547 TEGDNTMRC

-562 LMSNT
+562 LFSNT
-567 AVIDTIPYKS
+567 LIIDTIPYKTD
-577 SYQKPEQ
+577 YMKPEQ
-584 HNANMIAAYGSTI
+584 HNANLIAAYGSTI
-597 RQVLTFQ
+597 RQVLTLQ
-604 LWNSRVVASPK
+604 LWNSRVAASPK
-615 SVITLG
+615 SIITLEG
-621 GSRYFPVSISHN
+621 KRYFPVAISHH
-633 WRDGLSTIKM
+633 WRDGIQEVKLMEI
-643 MAI
+643 

>member
-1 MAYQQSFISLDGE
+1 MAYQQSFISLDNE
-14 TFTLHIDG
+14 TFTLRIDG
-22 VTPSVALPLSDD
+22 VTPSAPLPLSDD

-52 QSGYIRLLSTDKTTW
+52 QSGYIRILSTDKTTW

-241 TTFET
+241 STFET
-246 FSTHALADADF
+246 FTSHALADADF

-268 GCKSVKFNSELNAF
+268 GCKSVKFNSELNTF
-282 DTIIEVPKDELLRKY
+282 DTIIELPDDDLLKKY
-297 RNNNVTHGEHWKDHD
+297 RNNTPSRGEHWKNIGS
-312 ANECYFQF
+312 NEAWILQRA
-320 KGALNYEN
+320 ALNYEN
-328 ALMKI
+328 ALVKI
-333 KTFVEHESADDSEPQ
+333 STYVESAVEGNPQ
-348 CFGRL
+348 CYGRL
-353 AIFDTDM
+353 AIFDINMD
-360 TEPKL
+360 EPKL
-365 RYNWTLSI
+365 RYNWTTILEA
-373 DGFRS
+373 FRS
-378 EDYGPRR
+378 DDYGPRQ
-385 SSTPLIEIESKA
+385 SSTPLIVFESQA
-397 AYILSDG
+397 SYILSDG
-404 ILYINGKSDNAVGGT
+404 ILFINGKSDVDEEGEAICT
-419 ATCVLK
+419 LK
-425 VGNQYW
+425 IGNYYW
-431 NGTAWTS
+431 NGSSWTTTA
-438 TSSTFTL
+438 STFRL
-445 KCDSEGV
+445 KCDRDGI

-464 QGTGIPITTTL
+464 EGTGIPITTTL
-475 TGKIYFAINDVPPFV
+475 SGKIYFSINDVQ
-490 WALIANLNGY
+490 LIFPYSLNGY

-505 FEIGFVRRLQ
+505 FEIGFVRRQQ

-520 DLNYTATGGAFPEEV
+520 DMNYTATGGTFPEEV
-535 TVDSIFCTDKSK
+535 TVDTIFTTDKVK
-547 TEGNNTMRC
+547 TEGDNTMRC

-604 LWNSRVVASPK
+604 LWNSRVAASPK

>member
-14 TFTLHIDG
+14 TFTLRIDG
-22 VTPSVALPLSDD
+22 VTPSVALPLSDE
-34 PISTDEDSDS
+34 PSSTDEDSDS

-52 QSGYIRLLSTDKTTW
+52 QSGYIRILSTDKTTW
-67 RQFIPSSATAMPVT
+67 RQFIPTGATAMPVT

-106 YEDFELPIVCGL
+106 YDDFELPITCGL
-118 SVLESFDVDVQG
+118 SVLESFDVDVNG
-130 PGDVVTVGQLLAYL
+130 PSDTVTIGQLLAYL

-241 TTFET
+241 STFET

-282 DTIIEVPKDELLRKY
+282 DTIIELPDDDLLKKY
-297 RNNNVTHGEHWKDHD
+297 KNNTPYRGEHWKNLG
-312 ANECYFQF
+312 ANEAWILQRA
-320 KGALNYEN
+320 ALNYEN
-328 ALMKI
+328 ALVKI
-333 KTFVEHESADDSEPQ
+333 STYVESAVEGNPQ
-348 CFGRL
+348 CYGRL
-353 AIFDTDM
+353 AIFDINMD
-360 TEPKL
+360 EPKL
-365 RYNWTLSI
+365 RYNWTTILEA
-373 DGFRS
+373 FRS
-378 EDYGPRR
+378 DDYGPRQ
-385 SSTPLIEIESKA
+385 SSTPLIVFESQA
-397 AYILSDG
+397 SYILSDG
-404 ILYINGKSDNAVGGT
+404 ILFINGKSDVDEEGEAICT
-419 ATCVLK
+419 LK
-425 VGNQYW
+425 IGNYYW
-431 NGTAWTS
+431 NGSSWTTTA
-438 TSSTFTL
+438 STFRL
-445 KCDSEGV
+445 KCDRDGI

-464 QGTGIPITTTL
+464 EGTGIPITTTL
-475 TGKIYFAINDVPPFV
+475 SGKIYFSINDVQ
-490 WALIANLNGY
+490 LIFPYSLNGY

-505 FEIGFVRRLQ
+505 FEIGFVRRQQ

-520 DLNYTATGGAFPEEV
+520 DMNYTATGGTFPEEV
-535 TVDSIFCTDKSK
+535 TVDTIFTTDKVK
-547 TEGNNTMRC
+547 TEGDNTMRC

-604 LWNSRVVASPK
+604 LWNSRVAASPK